1 MAKDSSINLGGPWDI
16 PNFLEELLGK
26 YNQKNDNRFYEKDNK
41 TLLSGEVASDK
52 KYSNENTVLIIKF
65 ENGELKESIY
75 FYPTGKIL
83 QLDKWE
89 KEYMKSSEQFHF
101 NEKTS
106 KIEKYKGGLI
116 ISSKHFNEK
125 GDKEAEYNYKN
136 DDGMDI
142 EDIPI
147 SWTTPLLIKRWLENG
162 WEE

>member
-1 MAKDSSINLGGPWDI
+1 MAKDSSINLDGLWDI
-16 PNFLEELLGK
+16 PDFLEELLGK

-41 TLLSGEVASDK
+41 TLLSGEVALDK
-52 KYSNENTVLIIKF
+52 KYSNGNTALIIKF

-89 KEYMKSSEQFHF
+89 KEYLKSSEQFHF

-106 KIEKYKGGLI
+106 KIEKYKEGLI

-125 GDKEAEYNYKN
+125 GDKEAEYNYKD
-136 DDGMDI
+136 DDGIDI
-142 EDIPI
+142 EDTPN
-147 SWTTPLLIKRWLENG
+147 SLTTPLLIKGWLENG
-162 WEE
+162 WEL